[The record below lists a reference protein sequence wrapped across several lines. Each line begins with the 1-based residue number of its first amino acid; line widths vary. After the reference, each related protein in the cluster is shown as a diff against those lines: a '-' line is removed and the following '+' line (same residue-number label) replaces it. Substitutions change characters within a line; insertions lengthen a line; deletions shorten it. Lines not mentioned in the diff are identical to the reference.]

1 MDKDIKNGDNP
12 IFTLENFYEVYPQ
25 FSKTKDGK
33 NTIPDIVA
41 IMYLNMAHSCIK
53 ESRWNE
59 QWRFA
64 MCLFIAHFCTL
75 YLQGI
80 TDAKGGIEGVVEA
93 GKAKGVDTS
102 ISVGDVSVTTDYS
115 IATSNLNGW
124 NGWSLTIYGQ
134 QLITMGRLV
143 GMGAMY
149 IS

>member
-1 MDKDIKNGDNP
+1 MFENIKGGDNP
-12 IFTLENFYEVYPQ
+12 VFTIENFYEVYPQ

-33 NTIPDIVA
+33 NVVPEVVA
-41 IMYLNMAHSCIK
+41 SMYLRMAHSCIK
-53 ESRWNE
+53 ESRWSEN
-59 QWRFA
+59 WNFA

-80 TDAKGGIEGVVEA
+80 TDGNGGIEGIVEA

-115 IATSNLNGW
+115 TTSNLNGW
-124 NGWSLTIYGQ
+124 TGWNLTTYGQ
-134 QLITMGRLV
+134 QLITIGRLV

-149 IS
+149 VY